1 MYPGTRK
8 NFEFG
13 TTVAAELLALKFL
26 SPLGNWRGDSEL
38 KKTEKVICRPRKQ
51 LMQNM
56 SIRLRNKLTHL
67 KTEDPSNKN

>member
-38 KKTEKVICRPRKQ
+38 KKKKHRKSDLSAEETTDAKHEYTFEK
-51 LMQNM
+51 
-56 SIRLRNKLTHL
+56 
-67 KTEDPSNKN
+67 